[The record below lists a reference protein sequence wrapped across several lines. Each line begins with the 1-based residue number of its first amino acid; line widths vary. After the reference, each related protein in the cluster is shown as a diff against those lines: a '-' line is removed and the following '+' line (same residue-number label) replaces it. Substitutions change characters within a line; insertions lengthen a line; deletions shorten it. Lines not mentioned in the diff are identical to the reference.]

1 MNAAFNV
8 PPNSPDIFRVG
19 GRSMKNKFAVMIM
32 VLFFAAASFGQAEL
46 EKYVGQYQVTGAPI
60 MITVTASGG
69 KLAIAATGQGNAE
82 IELITG
88 ENYSV
93 KGSPIRLTFQK
104 DASGKVTGMIIH
116 QAPGLDVPAQKIN
129 SSSEAPGD
137 KSSHKSEF
145 VTANGI
151 RMNYLDW
158 GGTGDVVILL
168 AGLGND
174 AHVFDEIA
182 PSFTD
187 KFHVI
192 GLTRRG
198 FGETD
203 RPAKGYE
210 TAARVEDIRAFM
222 DAQKI
227 TRAHL
232 VGHSLA
238 GDEMTMF
245 AAMYPQRVIKMV
257 YLDAAYDRRKL
268 FSCVNDQPGGL
279 PASYLRI
286 VGEALNCPG
295 WEKIVAADMPPSDM
309 VNVQVSTMKSAM
321 QFAPSYKKIA
331 APSLAIYADAGL
343 PQNVGTLDAPTQKKL
358 DEWWKEKQEPIVRA
372 GIEQFRK
379 EMKNGQVIEIK
390 GATHYVFVGP
400 YKDQVIRLTKDFLA
414 K

>member
-1 MNAAFNV
+1 MKK
-8 PPNSPDIFRVG
+8 IFAEMV
-19 GRSMKNKFAVMIM
+19 V
-32 VLFFAAASFGQAEL
+32 VLFFAAAAFGQAEI

-60 MITVTASGG
+60 MITVTAAGG
-69 KLAIAATGQGNAE
+69 KLAIEATGQGKAE
-82 IELITG
+82 IELVSG
-88 ENYSV
+88 EDYAV
-93 KGSPIRLTFQK
+93 KGTPITLTFQK
-104 DASGKVTGMIIH
+104 DGAGKVTGMTIH
-116 QAPGLDVPAQKIN
+116 QAPGLDVPAPKIN
-129 SSSEAPGD
+129 SSSEAPSD
-137 KSSHKSEF
+137 KSPHKSGF

-151 RMNYLDW
+151 KMNYLDW
-158 GGTGDVVILL
+158 GGTGDVVMLL

-198 FGETD
+198 FGETE

-210 TAARVEDIRAFM
+210 TTTRVEDIRAFM

-227 TRAHL
+227 ARAHL

-238 GDEMTMF
+238 GDEMTLF

-257 YLDAAYDRRKL
+257 YLDAAYDRTAN
-268 FSCVNDQPGGL
+268 FSCANDMPGGL
-279 PASYLRI
+279 PASFRRI

-295 WEKIVAADMPPSDM
+295 WDKVTAPDLPPPDLL
-309 VNVQVSTMKSAM
+309 NVMVSTMKSAM
-321 QFAPSYKKIA
+321 QFHPDYTKIA
-331 APSLAIYADAGL
+331 APSLAIYADAEIPESAGK
-343 PQNVGTLDAPTQKKL
+343 LDPETQKKL
-358 DEWWKEKQEPIVRA
+358 DAWWKAKMVPLARA
-372 GIEQFRK
+372 NIEQFRK
-379 EMKNGQVIEIK
+379 EMKNGQVVEIK

-400 YKDQVIRLTKDFLA
+400 FKDQVITLTKDFLA

>member
-1 MNAAFNV
+1 
-8 PPNSPDIFRVG
+8 
-19 GRSMKNKFAVMIM
+19 MKKKFAGMIM

-60 MITVTASGG
+60 MITVTATGG
-69 KLAIAATGQGNAE
+69 KLSIAATGQGQAE
-82 IELITG
+82 IALVSG
-88 ENYSV
+88 ESYAV
-93 KGSPIRLTFQK
+93 TGSPIKLTFQK
-104 DASGKVTGMIIH
+104 DAAGKVTGMIIH
-116 QAPGLDVPAQKIN
+116 QAPGLDVPATKIN
-129 SSSEAPGD
+129 SSSEAPSD
-137 KSSHKSEF
+137 RSPHKSAF

-151 RMNYLDW
+151 KMNYLNW
-158 GGTGDVVILL
+158 GGTGDVIILL
-168 AGLGND
+168 AGFGND

-210 TAARVEDIRAFM
+210 TTTRVEDIRAFM

-238 GDEMTMF
+238 GDEMTLF

-257 YLDAAYDRRKL
+257 YLDAAYDRRKN
-268 FSCVNDQPGGL
+268 FSCVNDMPGGGFS
-279 PASYLRI
+279 PAFMRI
-286 VGEALNCPG
+286 VGEAMNCPG
-295 WEKIVAADMPPSDM
+295 WEKIVAPDMPPPDM
-309 VNVQVSTMKSAM
+309 VNVQVSTMRSAM
-321 QFAPSYKKIA
+321 QFVPDYKKIR
-331 APSLAIYADAGL
+331 APSLAIYADTEL
-343 PQNVGTLDAPTQKKL
+343 PQNAGKLDEATQKKL
-358 DEWWKEKQEPIVRA
+358 DAWWKEHETPQARA
-372 GIEQFRK
+372 SIEQFRK
-379 EMKNGQVIEIK
+379 EMKNGQVLEIK

-400 YKDQVIRLTKDFLA
+400 YKDQVIKLMRDFLA

>member
-1 MNAAFNV
+1 
-8 PPNSPDIFRVG
+8 
-19 GRSMKNKFAVMIM
+19 MKKIFAVIL
-32 VLFFAAASFGQAEL
+32 LFATASLGQAEL

-60 MITVTASGG
+60 MVTVTAAGG
-69 KLAIAATGQGNAE
+69 KLAIQATGQGSAD
-82 IELITG
+82 IELVSG
-88 ENYSV
+88 EDYAV
-93 KGSPIRLTFQK
+93 KGTAITLTFQK
-104 DASGKVTGMIIH
+104 DAAGKVTGMIIH
-116 QAPGLDVPAQKIN
+116 QSPGLDVPAPKIN

-137 KSSHKSEF
+137 KSPHKSAF

-151 RMNYLDW
+151 KMNYLDW
-158 GGTGDVVILL
+158 GGTGDVNILL

-203 RPAKGYE
+203 RPLKGYE
-210 TAARVEDIRAFM
+210 TTTRVEDIRAFM

-238 GDEMTMF
+238 GDEMTLF
-245 AAMYPQRVIKMV
+245 ASTYPQRVIKMV
-257 YLDAAYDRRKL
+257 YLDAAYDRRKN
-268 FSCVNDQPGGL
+268 FSCVNDMPGGGGMP
-279 PASYLRI
+279 PAFLRI
-286 VGEALNCPG
+286 VGEAMNCPG
-295 WEKIVAADMPPSDM
+295 WEKIVAPDMPPADM
-309 VNVQVSTMKSAM
+309 VNVQVSTMKAAM
-321 QFAPSYKKIA
+321 QFVPDYKKIT
-331 APSLAIYADAGL
+331 APSLAIYADTDL
-343 PQNVGTLDAPTQKKL
+343 PQTAGKLDEQTQKKL
-358 DEWWKEKQEPIVRA
+358 DAWWKEHETPKARA
-372 GIEQFRK
+372 SIEQFRK
-379 EMKNGQVIEIK
+379 EMKNGQVVEIK

-400 YKDQVIRLTKDFLA
+400 YRDQVIKLTKDFLA